1 MLQAFYNWLIP
12 FILGALVTWA
22 WATIKHHRKKEKAEE
37 AGVCCLLR
45 AEIIRQHEKH
55 TERGYC
61 PLYAK
66 EALKKVYEAYHN
78 LGGNDVGTRLYN
90 ETMALPD
97 KPPRNK

>member
-12 FILGALVTWA
+12 FVLGALITWVC
-22 WATIKHHRKKEKAEE
+22 ATIKHHQKKEKAEE

-45 AEIIRQHEKH
+45 AEIIRQHEKN

-66 EALKKVYEAYHN
+66 
-78 LGGNDVGTRLYN
+78 
-90 ETMALPD
+90 
-97 KPPRNK
+97 

>member
-12 FILGALVTWA
+12 FVLGALITWVC
-22 WATIKHHRKKEKAEE
+22 ATVKHHQKKEKAEE

-78 LGGNDVGTRLYN
+78 LGSNDVGTRLYN

-97 KPPRNK
+97 KPPKK

>member
-12 FILGALVTWA
+12 FAVGGFVTWA

-45 AEIIRQHEKH
+45 AYIIEQHEKW

-66 EALKKVYEAYHN
+66 EALKKAYSSYHS
-78 LGGNDVGTRLYN
+78 LGGNDVGTQLYN

-97 KPPRNK
+97 KPPKNK

>member
-12 FILGALVTWA
+12 FVLGALITWVC
-22 WATIKHHRKKEKAEE
+22 ATVKHHQKKEKAEE

-78 LGGNDVGTRLYN
+78 LGGNDVGARLYN

-97 KPPRNK
+97 KPPKK